1 MDADLAEGVRVRYSD
16 GWALV
21 LPDASEPSVTVWAEG
36 ATDEI
41 ASARAQQWARLVEDT
56 IAAP

>member
-21 LPDASEPSVTVWAEG
+21 LPHASEPSVSVWAEG

-41 ASARAQQWARLVEDT
+41 ATARVQQWARLVEDA
-56 IAAP
+56 IGAS